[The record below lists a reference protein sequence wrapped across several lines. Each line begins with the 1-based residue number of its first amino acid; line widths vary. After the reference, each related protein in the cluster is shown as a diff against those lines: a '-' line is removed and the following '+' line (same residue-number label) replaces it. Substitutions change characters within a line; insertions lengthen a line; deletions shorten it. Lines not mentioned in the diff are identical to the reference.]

1 MQITLIKKVMFKS
14 RTPFV
19 NCIIETNNTQ
29 VVNAKDIDIA
39 RPMYSLIEYSKNYLK
54 TSGIL

>member
-1 MQITLIKKVMFKS
+1 MQIMLIKKVMFKS
-14 RTPFV
+14 CTPFI
-19 NCIIETNNTQ
+19 NCISETNNTQ

-39 RPMYSLIEYSKNYLK
+39 RPMYSLIEYSKYYLK

>member
-1 MQITLIKKVMFKS
+1 MFKS

>member
-1 MQITLIKKVMFKS
+1 MFKS

-19 NCIIETNNTQ
+19 NCIIEANNTQ